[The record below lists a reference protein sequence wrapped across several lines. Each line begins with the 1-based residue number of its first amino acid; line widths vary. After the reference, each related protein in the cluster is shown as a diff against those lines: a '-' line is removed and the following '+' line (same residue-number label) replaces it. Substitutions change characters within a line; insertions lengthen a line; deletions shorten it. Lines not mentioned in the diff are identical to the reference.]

1 MSNTVH
7 DLLNPSLAPIGVQR
21 GTLSAEALVGA
32 SALALPVAPAAAGE
46 TEVQP
51 RWGTADAALLYG
63 IDLAELAV
71 RSGATGEGGNI
82 GVLHLPRPVGDKT
95 FPWQDL
101 PLCIYLVGIGSAT
114 PQDLRRAGAALAR
127 RVRSHAEHVPANSR
141 TITTVGAEAKADAVR
156 AFLEGFYLGG
166 YRQARWT
173 GTGLA
178 EIVDDVA
185 AVGAEDDALDK
196 DFFNDEDEPQPGSA
210 AENELLLVG
219 RHPEQTV
226 ALSQAGAR
234 ATLRTRALAATPSNI
249 KNPQWFVEQAQS
261 LANQVGLKTEVWDLE
276 RLEAEGFGGI
286 LAVGGGSASQ
296 PRLLTLS
303 YEPEATTGQ
312 HVVLVGKGITYDT
325 GGLSIKPREAMVGM
339 KTDMA
344 GGAAVL
350 AAIVGAAEL
359 RVSQRITA
367 VIPLAENAVSGSAYR
382 PGDIVRTYGGRT
394 VEIANT
400 DAEGRMVLADALAW
414 ADENLDPDVMI
425 DVATLTGA
433 ATLGLGRGHAAAYS
447 ANPEVIAQLG
457 EAGEQTGER
466 IWHMPLVEEY
476 HPAVTS
482 NVAQLRHVPNAEHRY
497 SAGSI
502 TAALFLREFV
512 GDRQWVHLDIA
523 GPARATAAKHEI
535 PQGATGYGARL
546 LLRWLENAS

>member
-1 MSNTVH
+1 MS
-7 DLLNPSLAPIGVQR
+7 
-21 GTLSAEALVGA
+21 A
-32 SALALPVAPAAAGE
+32 SALALPVAPPAAGE

-71 RSGATGEGGNI
+71 RSGATGAGGNI
-82 GVLHLPRPVGDKT
+82 GVLHLPRPVGDNA

-114 PQDLRRAGAALAR
+114 VQDLRRAGAALAR
-127 RVRSHAEHVPANSR
+127 RAHSHAQHVPPNSR

-178 EIVDDVA
+178 EIKDDTTQVGEGSVTPDTDVFGEEA
-185 AVGAEDDALDK
+185 EEPSGAV
-196 DFFNDEDEPQPGSA
+196 
-210 AENELLLVG
+210 AENEIVLVG
-219 RHPEQTV
+219 RHPQQAV

-234 ATLRTRALAATPSNI
+234 TTLRTRALAATPSNI
-249 KNPQWFVEQAQS
+249 KTPQWFVEQATA
-261 LANQVGLKTEVWDLE
+261 LASQVGLETDVWDLE
-276 RLEAEGFGGI
+276 RLQTEGFGGI
-286 LAVGGGSASQ
+286 LAVGGGSASE
-296 PRLLTLS
+296 PRMMTLS
-303 YEPEATTGQ
+303 YEPEEASGE

-325 GGLSIKPREAMVGM
+325 GGLSIKPRESMVSM

-367 VIPLAENAVSGSAYR
+367 IIPLAENAVSGSAYR
-382 PGDIVRTYGGRT
+382 PGDVVRTYGGRT

-414 ADENLDPDVMI
+414 ADENLDPDVLV

-447 ANPEVIAQLG
+447 TDDELISQLSA
-457 EAGEQTGER
+457 AGEQTGER
-466 IWHMPLVEEY
+466 IWHMPLVDEY
-476 HPAVTS
+476 RPAVSS

-497 SAGSI
+497 SGGSI
-502 TAALFLREFV
+502 TAALFLQEFV
-512 GDRQWVHLDIA
+512 GERKWVHLDIA
-523 GPARATAAKHEI
+523 GPARATADKHEV
-535 PQGATGYGARL
+535 PKGATGYGARL